1 MLDFMMTQLKKLVP
15 VALLCVTLGGTAA
28 AQSRIATVDL
38 PKVFEKYWKTQQAT
52 AALKDQA
59 AEMEKS
65 RDEMVDGW
73 KKSKDEYQKLLEDA
87 NNQAV
92 SAEERDRRKQAAEDK
107 LKELKATEDG
117 ISQFDRQSNVAL
129 NEKKARMRKN
139 ILEEI
144 KQAIIS
150 KAKAGGYTLV
160 VDSSAQ
166 TYAPDP
172 SGPYYTPS
180 VLYWDDKTDLTE
192 SVLAQLNTG
201 APVAPPKSDNKPAD
215 SKDATP

>member
-1 MLDFMMTQLKKLVP
+1 MMNFLKKIAP
-15 VALLCVTLGGTAA
+15 AVALATMLGSSAS
-28 AQSRIATVDL
+28 AQTRIATVNL
-38 PKVFEKYWKTQQAT
+38 PRVFEKYWKTEQAT

-59 AEMEKS
+59 GEMEKS
-65 RDEMVDGW
+65 RNEMLDGW
-73 KKSKDEYQKLLEDA
+73 KKAKEEYQKLLEDA

-107 LKELKATEDG
+107 LKELKSTEDS
-117 ISQFDRQSNVAL
+117 IAQFDRQSSVSL
-129 NEKKARMRKN
+129 NEKKTRMRKN
-139 ILEEI
+139 LLEEI

-160 VDSSAQ
+160 IDSSAQ

-180 VLYWDDKTDLTE
+180 VLYADDKNDLTAA
-192 SVLAQLNTG
+192 VLDQLNTAAPLG
-201 APVAPPKSDNKPAD
+201 APKTDDKPAG
-215 SKDATP
+215 SKDTK